1 MTEIVAST
9 ETVTTPLVDTVA
21 DTAAPLTNGVLE
33 TERGSREPGRGH
45 CREESSRPLVAAR
58 GSSELMAA
66 IHSPLWP
73 TTPLADTA
81 ASVPATSPILDPPIL
96 DPLSLPDPSIAA
108 GALGELAAGQSAG
121 SLADPGLVA
130 SATNGLVAISPGS
143 DSGTDGSAPLQGLL
157 DALGGLDP
165 ADQRLLVSAGIIAV
179 TTIAFTPAGADN
191 VLGTCAANAR
201 LTFTNMRLIPC
212 MAEETARRYAATAGQ
227 TLSNF
232 TGGGSAGRSAGDVRD
247 VTRSRSNAAAIRDG
261 FARATGG
268 FAESEDDGD
277 GRLMVQVGVALGAVY
292 LSFLTLWFWA
302 TRLRWRPRT

>member
-1 MTEIVAST
+1 M
-9 ETVTTPLVDTVA
+9 
-21 DTAAPLTNGVLE
+21 
-33 TERGSREPGRGH
+33 
-45 CREESSRPLVAAR
+45 
-58 GSSELMAA
+58 
-66 IHSPLWP
+66 
-73 TTPLADTA
+73 
-81 ASVPATSPILDPPIL
+81 
-96 DPLSLPDPSIAA
+96 PDPSIAA
-108 GALGELAAGQSAG
+108 GALGELAAGQSAA
-121 SLADPGLVA
+121 SLADPGLIA
-130 SATNGLVAISPGS
+130 SAGNGLVAISPGS
-143 DSGTDGSAPLQGLL
+143 DTGTDGSAPQGLL

-201 LTFTNMRLIPC
+201 LAFTNMRLIPC

-232 TGGGSAGRSAGDVRD
+232 TGGGSAGRSADDVRE
-247 VTRSRSNAAAIRDG
+247 VTRRSNVASIRDG

-268 FAESEDDGD
+268 FAQSEDDGD

-302 TRLRWRPRT
+302 TRLRWRPRI

>member
-1 MTEIVAST
+1 M
-9 ETVTTPLVDTVA
+9 
-21 DTAAPLTNGVLE
+21 
-33 TERGSREPGRGH
+33 
-45 CREESSRPLVAAR
+45 
-58 GSSELMAA
+58 
-66 IHSPLWP
+66 
-73 TTPLADTA
+73 
-81 ASVPATSPILDPPIL
+81 
-96 DPLSLPDPSIAA
+96 
-108 GALGELAAGQSAG
+108 
-121 SLADPGLVA
+121 
-130 SATNGLVAISPGS
+130 
-143 DSGTDGSAPLQGLL
+143 L

-165 ADQRLLVSAGIIAV
+165 ADQRLLVSAGIIAL

-201 LTFTNMRLIPC
+201 LAFTNMRLIPC

-232 TGGGSAGRSAGDVRD
+232 TGGGSAGRSAEAFAKRP
-247 VTRSRSNAAAIRDG
+247 RRSNVAAIRDG

-268 FAESEDDGD
+268 GFAESNDDGD